1 VRTSISFAVLAAATV
16 LVSGPALATTVAQP
30 AGHCAATAPEDHKL
44 CVPRHSVNTYILLDR
59 TGSMQDMWAEALGSV
74 NAYAED
80 LGHTPDAAKT
90 PVTLA
95 VFDAQDG
102 LQFDVL
108 RDHALASD
116 WKDVT
121 NAEASPRGMTP
132 LYDAIGRLVSVAE
145 KDNPKKAVIVI
156 MTDGEEN
163 SSREVTQ
170 AGAKAALDRARARG
184 WEVVFLGA
192 EFARFSDAKGVGV
205 SSEQT
210 MAVGKTGMKST
221 MQRLAKKSADY
232 YNATAAA
239 PAPVQFN
246 DEDRKAAGEDEVKQK
261 QGQK

>member
-1 VRTSISFAVLAAATV
+1 MRTSTSFAVLAAAAI
-16 LVSGPALATTVAQP
+16 LVSAPAFATTAAPP
-30 AGHCAATAPEDHKL
+30 ASRCATTPEDHKL
-44 CVPRHSVNTYILLDR
+44 CVPARSVNTYILLDR
-59 TGSMQDMWAEALGSV
+59 TGSMQGMWTEALSSV

-80 LGHTPDAAKT
+80 LGHSPDAAKT

-108 RDHALASD
+108 RDHALATD

-132 LYDAIGRLVSVAE
+132 LYDAIGRLMAVAE

-163 SSREVTQ
+163 ASREVTQ

-192 EFARFSDAKGVGV
+192 EFAKFSDAKGVGV
-205 SSEQT
+205 SSSQT
-210 MAVGKTGMKST
+210 MAVGKSGMKST

-232 YNATAAA
+232 YNSTASA

-246 DEDRKAAGEDEVKQK
+246 EEDRKAAGEDEVKQK